1 MGSRMSKQAF
11 EELKQA
17 LVNPRLLGFP
27 DYDSAAS
34 PMELHVDA
42 SEIGAGACLSQ
53 VQNDERRPIAFISMT
68 FNGAQRNY
76 GVIDKELTAL
86 RWAVK
91 SLRPFLRG
99 VKFII
104 FTDHMP
110 LNYLQNMSLVDGRLA
125 RTMEE
130 LNEFD
135 FEIRYIAG
143 KSNVVADALSRSPID
158 PDSPPDPDLSI
169 QPSVDFI

>member
-1 MGSRMSKQAF
+1 
-11 EELKQA
+11 
-17 LVNPRLLGFP
+17 
-27 DYDSAAS
+27 
-34 PMELHVDA
+34 
-42 SEIGAGACLSQ
+42 
-53 VQNDERRPIAFISMT
+53 MT

-99 VKFII
+99 VKFVI

-110 LNYLQNMSLVDGRLA
+110 LIYLRNMSLVDGRLA

-130 LNEFD
+130 LDEFT
-135 FEIRYIAG
+135 FEIRHIAG
-143 KSNVVADALSRSPID
+143 KDNVVADALFRSPAGLEEAENADQIED
-158 PDSPPDPDLSI
+158 MGDSIPKGFDVEEVSGGGDSLY
-169 QPSVDFI
+169 